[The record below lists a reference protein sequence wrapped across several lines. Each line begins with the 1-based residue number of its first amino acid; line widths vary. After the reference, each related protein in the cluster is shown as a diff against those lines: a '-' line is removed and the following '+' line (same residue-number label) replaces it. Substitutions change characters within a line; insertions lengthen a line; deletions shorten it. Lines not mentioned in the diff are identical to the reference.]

1 MIRPSSLG
9 SHLVE
14 SGFCNQLW
22 VLAGLVLQSVARHK
36 ILCLPPFR
44 SHVHKKDHLIPFER
58 LLDSNAI
65 SAAFPSIRLTCD
77 NATTFT
83 RHDGWRS
90 FKKVFAATRTF
101 HNGSHAQ
108 QWVVDRLYDHIRPS
122 QYIRP
127 FVERNLQPFSTTF
140 DCVHARIESD
150 IAHVAARPRLADFER
165 AHSAFGDPD
174 AAVFVASGTTP
185 PTLKQGWIASA
196 SFSKK
201 MSVDEV
207 DEVDAN
213 ASYTTQAA
221 IDFFTCE
228 RADRF
233 VGYAASSF
241 SRVLAEKFLRQG
253 KPVAFACVGGPPVV
267 VTNVTRLY
275 THWTL
280 CPTERRLK
288 RGSFGWAR

>member
-1 MIRPSSLG
+1 MIRPHSLG
-9 SHLVE
+9 SYLVE

-22 VLAGLVLQSVARHK
+22 VLAGLVLQSVAHHE

-44 SHVHKKDHLIPFER
+44 THVHEKTHLIPFDH
-58 LLDSNAI
+58 LLDPNALSI
-65 SAAFPSIRLTCD
+65 AFPSIRATCD

-90 FKKVFAATRTF
+90 FKKVFAATRTL

-108 QWVVDRLYDHIRPS
+108 QWVVDRLYDHIQPS
-122 QYIRP
+122 QHIRP
-127 FVERNLQPFSTTF
+127 FVERTVQSFSTTF

-150 IAHVAARPRLADFER
+150 IAHVAARPQLADFER
-165 AHSAFGDPD
+165 AHSAFGDPT
-174 AAVFVASGTTP
+174 AAVFVASGTIP
-185 PTLKQGWIASA
+185 RTLKRGWITST
-196 SFSKK
+196 SFPIKS
-201 MSVDEV
+201 SIDEIGT
-207 DEVDAN
+207 N

-253 KPVAFACVGGPPVV
+253 KQVVFACVGGKPPVV

-280 CPTERRLK
+280 CPTERSLK